1 MYVRC
6 KGTIHEINFQI
17 SNLLN
22 SNIKAAIKMRTIK
35 FRGQR
40 TETKEWICGN
50 LAHIYNRIPCIMP
63 EWCMSSVPDD
73 EEMKR
78 NKEMLL
84 GGFMEVIPETVGQFT
99 GLHDKLGNEIYE
111 DDVLEEIEDGEK
123 ILYTVEWGV
132 DGFIADGLDNESL
145 CLVYENCKVIGN
157 IHDNPELNK

>member
-6 KGTIHEINFQI
+6 KGTIYEINFQI

-22 SNIKAAIKMRTIK
+22 SNIKAVIMRVIK

-40 TETKEWICGN
+40 TENKEWICGD

-99 GLHDKLGNEIYE
+99 GLHDMVGNEIYE
-111 DDVLEEIEDGEK
+111 GDVLEEIQDGEK
-123 ILYTVEWGV
+123 ILYTVEWGA
-132 DGFIADGLDNESL
+132 DGFIADGLDNVNL

>member
-1 MYVRC
+1 
-6 KGTIHEINFQI
+6 
-17 SNLLN
+17 
-22 SNIKAAIKMRTIK
+22 MRIIK

-40 TETKEWICGN
+40 TETKEWICGD

-99 GLHDKLGNEIYE
+99 GLHDKLGNEVYE
-111 DDVLEEIEDGEK
+111 GDL
-123 ILYTVEWGV
+123 LSRNT
-132 DGFIADGLDNESL
+132 GLTYQVYWNNNESGFNMKNTSWADDD
-145 CLVYENCKVIGN
+145 CPMNFYNVEGRFEVVGN
-157 IHDNPELNK
+157 IYDNSELNK